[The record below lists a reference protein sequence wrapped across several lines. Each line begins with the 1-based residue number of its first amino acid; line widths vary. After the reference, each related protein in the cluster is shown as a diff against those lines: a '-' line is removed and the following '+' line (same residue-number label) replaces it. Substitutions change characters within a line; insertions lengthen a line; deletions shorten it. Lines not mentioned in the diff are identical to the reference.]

1 VIPWAVRYYRD
12 PRGRLPVADFFA
24 LPSVIGVTKVEHV
37 KFRARLELVR
47 EHGLG
52 LIACDSDVLEPLKG
66 ETYLVGRRRPLSTLS
81 RLPSEVHAM
90 NDRQRDLDPGVV
102 RPGDAVDHLERLLGN
117 DPEVALLLAQE
128 RLRVRV
134 TDGMRRARQ
143 LRGLSQADLAERMG
157 ITQGRVSRIESVHH
171 DRRLDSLAAH
181 LHAVGAELLMAFKV
195 GDQLIQVERPA
206 GTQVVPTEDGVALRD
221 DDVAVAVR

>member
-1 VIPWAVRYYRD
+1 
-12 PRGRLPVADFFA
+12 
-24 LPSVIGVTKVEHV
+24 
-37 KFRARLELVR
+37 
-47 EHGLG
+47 
-52 LIACDSDVLEPLKG
+52 
-66 ETYLVGRRRPLSTLS
+66 
-81 RLPSEVHAM
+81 M
-90 NDRQRDLDPGVV
+90 NHHERDLDPGAV
-102 RPGDAVDHLERLLGN
+102 RRGDAVDHLRRLVGD

-157 ITQGRVSRIESVHH
+157 ISQGRVSRLESVHH

-195 GDQLIQVERPA
+195 GDQLIQVMRPA
-206 GTQVVPTEDGVALRD
+206 GSEVVPAEDGVGLRAD
-221 DDVAVAVR
+221 AAVGDAA